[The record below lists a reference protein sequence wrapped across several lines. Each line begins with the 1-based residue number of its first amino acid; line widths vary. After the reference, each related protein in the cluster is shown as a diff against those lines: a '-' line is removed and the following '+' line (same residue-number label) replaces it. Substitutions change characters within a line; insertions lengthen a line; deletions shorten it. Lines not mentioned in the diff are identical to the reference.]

1 MRENLAKAKL
11 RRGEAAVGTLCS
23 TASTLMAEALG
34 HAGYDYLIVDLQHGE
49 NNLGNL
55 QGMLQAISA
64 TPAIPM
70 VRVPANMPVHIQRAL
85 DLGAYGIVV
94 PLVDTHADAE
104 AVVASVR
111 YAPTGGR
118 SWGPVR
124 GAIYGGADYFAQSPD
139 ELLVVVMLE
148 TAAGLRNARD
158 ILSVP
163 GIDGC
168 FIGPNDLSISLGFA
182 PELAQLPD
190 AVEVAVGDILAAAR
204 ETGKVGGIQCFSAE
218 SATARIAQGFRF
230 VSILSDLRMAR
241 AAAAGAV
248 RTVRQPSGTT

>member
-1 MRENLAKAKL
+1 
-11 RRGEAAVGTLCS
+11 
-23 TASTLMAEALG
+23 MAEALG

-49 NNLGNL
+49 NNLGNV
-55 QGMLQAISA
+55 QGMLQAVSA

-70 VRVPANMPVHIQRAL
+70 VRVPANMPVYLQRTL

-94 PLVDTHADAE
+94 PLVDTRADAE

-139 ELLVVVMLE
+139 ELLVIVMLE

-168 FIGPNDLSISLGFA
+168 FIGPNDLSISQGFA
-182 PELAQLPD
+182 PEMAQLFPI
-190 AVEVAVGDILAAAR
+190 ASPSKRRSPTSRRGAR
-204 ETGKVGGIQCFSAE
+204 TPASSRQCRKPAPNPRQ
-218 SATARIAQGFRF
+218 ADRAG
-230 VSILSDLRMAR
+230 LLRQHPERR
-241 AAAAGAV
+241 AWQLLREL

>member
-11 RRGEAAVGTLCS
+11 RRGEVAVGTLCTTS
-23 TASTLMAEALG
+23 STLLAESLG

-55 QGMLQAISA
+55 QGMLQAVSA
-64 TPAIPM
+64 TPAMPM
-70 VRVPANMPVHIQRAL
+70 VRVPANVPVYIQRTL

-94 PLVDTHADAE
+94 PLVDTRADAE

-124 GAIYGGADYFAQSPD
+124 GALYGGPDYFTQSPD
-139 ELLVVVMLE
+139 ELLVIVMLE

-158 ILSVP
+158 ILRVP

-168 FIGPNDLSISLGFA
+168 FIGPNDLSIALGKA

-190 AVEVAVGDILAAAR
+190 AVEAAIAAILATTR
-204 ETGKVGGIQCFSAE
+204 ETGKVGGIQCFSVE
-218 SATARIAQGFRF
+218 SAKARIAQGFRF
-230 VSILSDLRMAR
+230 ISILSDLRMAR
-241 AAAAGAV
+241 ATAAEAL
-248 RTVRQPSGTT
+248 RTVR